1 MMHILLCIEDIMID
15 LKRNSKK
22 QPIRATG
29 LRSRNSSS
37 YSPYQKENFKISR
50 GKFSNFLT
58 CKRCFYL
65 DRVKGFDPPGTPGW
79 TLNET
84 TDLLLKKEFDYCRER
99 QIPHRLFIENQLSN
113 VVPFDHPEI
122 DNWRDSLHK
131 GLMLRHK
138 DTNIIL
144 TGGVDD
150 IWQHNIS
157 KQLIVV
163 DYKSQ
168 AKLGRVDKKDYL
180 EDPYHEAYKIQMD
193 FYAYLI
199 SGMGFDVH
207 QTSYFL
213 VCNAKRDY
221 QEFNKRMNF
230 DEYLVP
236 YDWNIDWI
244 ENKIDEMVS
253 LMNDSQIP
261 DPNPS
266 CKNCAYAEQ
275 YAKVINN
282 ELKEDKVEIQGS
294 LF

>member
-1 MMHILLCIEDIMID
+1 MID

-22 QPIRATG
+22 EPIRATG
-29 LRSRNSSS
+29 LRSRLSSC
-37 YSPYQKENFKISR
+37 YSPNQKEDFKISR
-50 GKFSNFLT
+50 GRFSNFLT

-65 DRVKGFDPPGTPGW
+65 DRVKGLDPPGTPGW

-99 QIPHRLFIENQLSN
+99 QIPHRLFIENQLLN

-138 DTNIIL
+138 NTNIIL

-157 KQLIVV
+157 KKLIIV

-168 AKLGRVDKKDYL
+168 AKLGRLDKQEYL
-180 EDPYHEAYKIQMD
+180 EDPYHHAYKIQMD
-193 FYAYLI
+193 FYAYLL

-213 VCNAKRDY
+213 VCNAKRND

-236 YDWNIDWI
+236 YNWNIDWI
-244 ENKIDEMVS
+244 ENKIDEMVN
-253 LMNDSQIP
+253 LMNDIQIP
-261 DPNPS
+261 ERNLS
-266 CKNCAYAEQ
+266 CKNCAYSEQ

-282 ELKEDKVEIQGS
+282 EFKENKVEIQGS

>member
-1 MMHILLCIEDIMID
+1 MID
-15 LKRNSKK
+15 LKRNGKK
-22 QPIRATG
+22 EPIKATG
-29 LRSRNSSS
+29 LRSRVSSC
-37 YSPYQKENFKISR
+37 YSPNQKEDFKISR
-50 GKFSNFLT
+50 GKFTNFLT

-65 DRVKGFDPPGTPGW
+65 DRVKGLDPPGTPGW

-99 QIPHRLFIENQLSN
+99 QIPHRLFIENKLSN

-157 KQLIVV
+157 KKLIIV

-168 AKLGRVDKKDYL
+168 AKLGRVDKQDYL

-193 FYAYLI
+193 FYAYLL

-213 VCNAKRDY
+213 VCNAKRDD
-221 QEFNKRMNF
+221 QEFKKRMNF

-236 YDWNIDWI
+236 YNWNIDWI
-244 ENKIDEMVS
+244 DNKIDEMVNV
-253 LMNDSQIP
+253 MNGKQVP
-261 DPNPS
+261 EQNLS
-266 CKNCAYAEQ
+266 CKNCAYSEQ

-282 ELKEDKVEIQGS
+282 DFKEDKVEIQGS

>member
-1 MMHILLCIEDIMID
+1 MID
-15 LKRNSKK
+15 LKRNGKK
-22 QPIRATG
+22 ETIRATG
-29 LRSRNSSS
+29 LRSRVSSC
-37 YSPYQKENFKISR
+37 YSPNQKEDFKISR
-50 GKFSNFLT
+50 GKFTNFLT

-65 DRVKGFDPPGTPGW
+65 DRVKGLDPPGTPGW

-131 GLMLRHK
+131 GLILRHK
-138 DTNIIL
+138 DSNIIL
-144 TGGVDD
+144 TGGIDD
-150 IWQHNIS
+150 IWQDNIS
-157 KQLIVV
+157 KKLIVV

-168 AKLGRVDKKDYL
+168 AKLGRVDKQDYL

-193 FYAYLI
+193 FYAYLLF
-199 SGMGFDVH
+199 GMGFDVH
-207 QTSYFL
+207 RTSYFL
-213 VCNAKRDY
+213 VCNAKRDD

-236 YDWNIDWI
+236 YNWNIDWI

-253 LMNDSQIP
+253 LMNNRQIP
-261 DPNPS
+261 EKNLS
-266 CKNCAYAEQ
+266 CKNCAYSEQ
-275 YAKVINN
+275 YAKLIFSECKEN
-282 ELKEDKVEIQGS
+282 EVEIQGS

>member
-1 MMHILLCIEDIMID
+1 MID
-15 LKRNSKK
+15 LKRNGKK
-22 QPIRATG
+22 EPIRATG
-29 LRSRNSSS
+29 LRSRTSSC
-37 YSPYQKENFKISR
+37 YSPHQKEDFKISR

-65 DRVKGFDPPGTPGW
+65 DRVKGLDPPGTPGW

-99 QIPHRLFIENQLSN
+99 QIPHRLFIENHLSN

-157 KQLIVV
+157 KKLIIV

-168 AKLGRVDKKDYL
+168 AKLGIVDKQDYL

-193 FYAYLI
+193 FYAYLLF
-199 SGMGFDVH
+199 GMGFDIH

-213 VCNAKRDY
+213 VCNAKRDD

-244 ENKIDEMVS
+244 NNKIDEMIN
-253 LMNDSQIP
+253 LMNSSQVP
-261 DPNPS
+261 EQNLS
-266 CKNCAYAEQ
+266 CKNCAYSEQ
-275 YAKVINN
+275 YAKIINRGF
-282 ELKEDKVEIQGS
+282 KEDKLEIQGS

>member
-1 MMHILLCIEDIMID
+1 MID
-15 LKRNSKK
+15 LKRNGKK
-22 QPIRATG
+22 EPIRATG
-29 LRSRNSSS
+29 LRSRVSSC
-37 YSPYQKENFKISR
+37 YSPNQKEDFKISR

-65 DRVKGFDPPGTPGW
+65 DRVKGLDPPGTPGW

-99 QIPHRLFIENQLSN
+99 QIPHRLFIENKLSN

-131 GLMLRHK
+131 GLMLRYK

-157 KQLIVV
+157 EKLIIV

-168 AKLGRVDKKDYL
+168 AKLGRVDKQDYL

-193 FYAYLI
+193 FYAYLLL
-199 SGMGFDVH
+199 GMGFDVH

-213 VCNAKRDY
+213 VCNAKRDD
-221 QEFNKRMNF
+221 QEFKKRMNF

-236 YDWNIDWI
+236 YNWNIDWI
-244 ENKIDEMVS
+244 DNKIDEMINV
-253 LMNDSQIP
+253 MNCKQVP
-261 DPNPS
+261 EQNLS
-266 CKNCAYAEQ
+266 CKNCAYSEQ

-282 ELKEDKVEIQGS
+282 DFKEDKVEIQGS

>member
-1 MMHILLCIEDIMID
+1 MID
-15 LKRNSKK
+15 LKRNGKK
-22 QPIRATG
+22 EPIRATG
-29 LRSRNSSS
+29 LRSRVSSC
-37 YSPYQKENFKISR
+37 YSPNQKEDFKISR
-50 GKFSNFLT
+50 GKFTNFLT

-65 DRVKGFDPPGTPGW
+65 DRVKGLDPPGTPGW

-99 QIPHRLFIENQLSN
+99 QIPHRLFIENKLSN

-157 KQLIVV
+157 KQLIIV

-168 AKLGRVDKKDYL
+168 AKLGRLDKQDYL

-193 FYAYLI
+193 FYAYLL

-213 VCNAKRDY
+213 VCNAKRDD
-221 QEFNKRMNF
+221 QEFKKRMNF

-236 YDWNIDWI
+236 YNWNIDWI
-244 ENKIDEMVS
+244 DNKIDEMVS
-253 LMNDSQIP
+253 LMNSRQVP
-261 DPNPS
+261 EQNLS
-266 CKNCAYAEQ
+266 CKNCAYSEQ

-282 ELKEDKVEIQGS
+282 DFKEDKVEIQGS

>member
-1 MMHILLCIEDIMID
+1 MFSDVMID

-22 QPIRATG
+22 EPIRATG
-29 LRSRNSSS
+29 LRSRISSC
-37 YSPYQKENFKISR
+37 YTPNQKEDFKISR
-50 GKFSNFLT
+50 GRFSNFLT

-65 DRVKGFDPPGTPGW
+65 DRVKGLDPPGTPGW

-84 TDLLLKKEFDYCRER
+84 TDLLLKKEFDYCRDR

-131 GLMLRHK
+131 GLMLRYK

-150 IWQHNIS
+150 IWQDNVS
-157 KQLIVV
+157 KQLILV

-168 AKLGRVDKKDYL
+168 AKLGRVDKQDYL
-180 EDPYHEAYKIQMD
+180 EDPYHESYKIQMD
-193 FYAYLI
+193 FYAYLL

-207 QTSYFL
+207 QTSFFL
-213 VCNAKRDY
+213 VCNAKRDD
-221 QEFNKRMNF
+221 QDFNKRMNF
-230 DEYLVP
+230 DEYLIP
-236 YDWNIDWI
+236 YNWNIDWI
-244 ENKIDEMVS
+244 DNKIEEMVN
-253 LMNDSQIP
+253 LMNNSQIP
-261 DPNPS
+261 VPNIS
-266 CKNCAYAEQ
+266 CKNCAYSEQ
-275 YAKVINN
+275 YAKVISN
-282 ELKEDKVEIQGS
+282 EFKESKVEIQGS

>member
-1 MMHILLCIEDIMID
+1 MID

-22 QPIRATG
+22 EPVKATG
-29 LRSRNSSS
+29 LRMRASSS
-37 YSPYQKENFKISR
+37 YSPNQKEDFKISR
-50 GKFSNFLT
+50 GRFSNFLT

-65 DRVKGFDPPGTPGW
+65 DRVKGLDPPGTPGW

-99 QIPHRLFIENQLSN
+99 QIPHRLFIDNDLSHL
-113 VVPFDHPEI
+113 VPFDHP
-122 DNWRDSLHK
+122 DMDDWRNSLHK

-150 IWQHNIS
+150 IWQHKIT

-168 AKLGRVDKKDYL
+168 AKHGRVDKQDYL
-180 EDPYHEAYKIQMD
+180 EDPFHEGYKIQMD
-193 FYAYLI
+193 FYAYLLK
-199 SGMGFDVH
+199 GMGFDVH
-207 QTSYFL
+207 KTSYFL
-213 VCNAKRDY
+213 VCNAKRDDE
-221 QEFNKRMNF
+221 EFNKRMNF

-244 ENKIDEMVS
+244 EDCLLYTSDAADE
-253 LMNDSQIP
+253 
-261 DPNPS
+261 
-266 CKNCAYAEQ
+266 
-275 YAKVINN
+275 
-282 ELKEDKVEIQGS
+282 
-294 LF
+294 

>member
-1 MMHILLCIEDIMID
+1 MID

-22 QPIRATG
+22 QLIRATG
-29 LRSRNSSS
+29 LRSRASSC
-37 YSPYQKENFKISR
+37 YSPNQREDFKISR
-50 GKFSNFLT
+50 GRFSNFLT

-65 DRVKGFDPPGTPGW
+65 DRVKGLEPPGTPGW

-131 GLMLRHK
+131 GLILRHK

-144 TGGVDD
+144 TGGIDD

-157 KQLIVV
+157 KKLIVV

-168 AKLGRVDKKDYL
+168 AKLGRVDKQDYL
-180 EDPYHEAYKIQMD
+180 EDPYHEPYKIQMD
-193 FYAYLI
+193 FYAYLLF
-199 SGMGFDVH
+199 GMGYDVH

-213 VCNAKRDY
+213 VCNAKRDD

-236 YDWNIDWI
+236 YNWNIDWI
-244 ENKIDEMVS
+244 ENKIDEMVN
-253 LMNDSQIP
+253 LMNNRQIP
-261 DPNPS
+261 EPNLS
-266 CKNCAYAEQ
+266 CKNCAYSEQ
-275 YAKVINN
+275 YAKLINS
-282 ELKEDKVEIQGS
+282 ECKENKVEIQGS

>member
-1 MMHILLCIEDIMID
+1 MID
-15 LKRNSKK
+15 LKRNGKK
-22 QPIRATG
+22 EPIRATG
-29 LRSRNSSS
+29 LRSRVSSC
-37 YSPYQKENFKISR
+37 YSPNQKEDFKISR

-65 DRVKGFDPPGTPGW
+65 DRVKGLDPPGTPGW

-84 TDLLLKKEFDYCRER
+84 TDFLLKKEFDYCRER

-157 KQLIVV
+157 KKLIIV

-168 AKLGRVDKKDYL
+168 AKLGRVDKQDYL

-193 FYAYLI
+193 FYAYLL

-213 VCNAKRDY
+213 VCNAKRDD
-221 QEFNKRMNF
+221 QEFKKRMNF

-236 YDWNIDWI
+236 YNWNIDWI
-244 ENKIDEMVS
+244 DNKIDEMVNV
-253 LMNDSQIP
+253 MNDKQVP
-261 DPNPS
+261 EQNLS
-266 CKNCAYAEQ
+266 CKNCAYSEQ
-275 YAKVINN
+275 YAKVINDDF
-282 ELKEDKVEIQGS
+282 KEDKVEIQGS

>member
-1 MMHILLCIEDIMID
+1 MID
-15 LKRNSKK
+15 LKRNGKK
-22 QPIRATG
+22 EPIRATG
-29 LRSRNSSS
+29 LRSRVSSC
-37 YSPYQKENFKISR
+37 YSPNQKEDFKISR
-50 GKFSNFLT
+50 GKFTNFLT

-65 DRVKGFDPPGTPGW
+65 DRVKGLDPPGTPGW

-157 KQLIVV
+157 KKLIIV

-168 AKLGRVDKKDYL
+168 AKLGRVDKQDYL

-193 FYAYLI
+193 FYAYLL

-213 VCNAKRDY
+213 VCNAKRDD
-221 QEFNKRMNF
+221 QEFQKRMNF

-236 YDWNIDWI
+236 YNWNIDWI
-244 ENKIDEMVS
+244 DNKIDEMVNV
-253 LMNDSQIP
+253 MNDKQVP
-261 DPNPS
+261 EQNLS
-266 CKNCAYAEQ
+266 CKNCAYSEQ

-282 ELKEDKVEIQGS
+282 DFKEDKVEIQGS

>member
-1 MMHILLCIEDIMID
+1 MID

-22 QPIRATG
+22 EPVRATG
-29 LRSRNSSS
+29 LRSRGSS
-37 YSPYQKENFKISR
+37 YYSPNQKEDFKISR
-50 GKFSNFLT
+50 GRFSNFLT

-65 DRVKGFDPPGTPGW
+65 DRVKGLDPPGTPGW

-99 QIPHRLFIENQLSN
+99 QIPHRLFNENQLSN
-113 VVPFDHPEI
+113 VVPFDHPQI

-150 IWQHNIS
+150 IWQNNIS

-168 AKLGRVDKKDYL
+168 AKLGRVDKQDYL

-193 FYAYLI
+193 FYAYLL

-213 VCNAKRDY
+213 VCNAKRDD
-221 QEFNKRMNF
+221 QEFKKRMNF

-236 YDWNIDWI
+236 YNWNIDWI
-244 ENKIDEMVS
+244 ENKIDEMVN
-253 LMNDSQIP
+253 LMNGSQVP
-261 DPNPS
+261 EQNLS
-266 CKNCAYAEQ
+266 CKNCAYSEQ
-275 YAKVINN
+275 YAKVISNKF
-282 ELKEDKVEIQGS
+282 KEDKVEIQGS